1 MKTTIRGV
9 FNIIFLA
16 AAILAV
22 IIFAW
27 IGAEYTFEESVSFGV
42 VDACFACVTTFFVMK
57 DIFGFANRKGGV
69 YDGKHKSYV

>member
-42 VDACFACVTTFFVMK
+42 VDACFCGRYTMRFLLEA
-57 DIFGFANRKGGV
+57 
-69 YDGKHKSYV
+69 